1 MQQEIHLDKRQIGE
15 KEQLLLD
22 DKQGNIWDISDIAG
36 EITYKTSR
44 IGKPSSLEFTLIKG
58 SVFQNQKFSYE
69 NGYVVRYIHGN
80 QGVFYGY
87 IFSVDSGKDEKVKI
101 KAYDQTRY
109 LTANQT
115 YQFVKATAAD
125 VIKRI
130 ATDFQLKTGDLKQ
143 PSYVIPHMLFDNK
156 KLIDMICEALDRT
169 LVYGG
174 KNYIFYDD
182 FGKLVLR
189 DIEEVPYGFVIGD
202 HSLLTDYSYTR
213 SIDDQTYNKI
223 KLYRDN
229 KDTGKRD
236 TFVHQDSSSIRRWGL
251 LFLYQK
257 ADDGLNKG
265 QIDNMLKTLM
275 TLRNRETQKLKVDAL
290 GDFKVRAGSFVNIQ
304 IDELKINQYFLVD
317 ECTHK
322 VQGGVHTM
330 SLDLKVV

>member
-1 MQQEIHLDKRQIGE
+1 M
-15 KEQLLLD
+15 
-22 DKQGNIWDISDIAG
+22 
-36 EITYKTSR
+36 
-44 IGKPSSLEFTLIKG
+44 IKG
-58 SVFQNQKFSYE
+58 SLYQNKKFTYE
-69 NGYVVRYIHGN
+69 NGYVVKYISNEVGI
-80 QGVFYGY
+80 FYGY
-87 IFSVDSGKDEKVKI
+87 IFSVDSGKDESVKI
-101 KAYDQTRY
+101 KAYDQMRY

-115 YQFVKATAAD
+115 YKFVNATAAD

-130 ATDFQLKTGDLKQ
+130 AKDFLLKTGDLIQ
-143 PSYVIPHMLFDNK
+143 PKYVIPRMLFDNK

-169 LVYGG
+169 LIYGG

-189 DIEEVPYGFVIGD
+189 DVEEMPYGFVIGD
-202 HSLLTDYSYTR
+202 NSLLTDYSYTR

-229 KDTGKRD
+229 KDTGKREV
-236 TFVHQDSSSIRRWGL
+236 FVHQDSGSIRQWGL
-251 LFLYQK
+251 LFCTKK
-257 ADDGLNKG
+257 ADDGLNEG
-265 QIDNMLKTLM
+265 QIDDMLKTLM
-275 TLRNRETQKLKVDAL
+275 TLRNRETQTLKVDAL